1 VSFSA
6 NIYKYFYICYLKYI
20 NTDSTTEQIFTP
32 QRIFEKSL
40 LK

>member
-6 NIYKYFYICYLKYI
+6 KIYKYFYVSYLRLI

-32 QRIFEKSL
+32 QQIFEKSL